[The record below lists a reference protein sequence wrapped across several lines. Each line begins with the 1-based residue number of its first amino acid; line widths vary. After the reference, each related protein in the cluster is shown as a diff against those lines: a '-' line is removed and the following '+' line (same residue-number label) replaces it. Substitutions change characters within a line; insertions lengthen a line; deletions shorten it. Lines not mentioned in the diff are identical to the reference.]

1 MSTAT
6 KLQGIEKCQQR
17 DKQRRLS
24 EMHLQEISW
33 EKKQINKAVDKN
45 GCEMKE

>member
-1 MSTAT
+1 MAT
-6 KLQGIEKCQQR
+6 KLQGIEKSKQC

-45 GCEMKE
+45 GCEMKK